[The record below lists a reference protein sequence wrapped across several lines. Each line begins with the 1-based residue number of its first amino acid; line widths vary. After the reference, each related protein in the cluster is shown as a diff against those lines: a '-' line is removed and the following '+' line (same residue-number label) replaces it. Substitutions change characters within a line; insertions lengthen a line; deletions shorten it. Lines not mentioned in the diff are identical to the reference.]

1 MLNSSD
7 SCLSGEF
14 MTSATE
20 KIIDAYQK
28 GEISLG
34 KFAKEIGMDPVS
46 ARDFLKS
53 HGIKIQTCDTLDIP
67 SDTKNA

>member
-1 MLNSSD
+1 MESI
-7 SCLSGEF
+7 

-20 KIIDAYQK
+20 KIIETYQK

-34 KFAKEIGMDPVS
+34 KFAQEIGMDPVS

-53 HGIKIQTCDTLDIP
+53 NGIKIETCYTLDIP